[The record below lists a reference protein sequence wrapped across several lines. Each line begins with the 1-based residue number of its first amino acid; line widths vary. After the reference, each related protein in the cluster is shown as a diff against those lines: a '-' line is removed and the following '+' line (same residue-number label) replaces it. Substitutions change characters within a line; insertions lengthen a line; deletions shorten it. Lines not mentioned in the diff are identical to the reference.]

1 MFLCYAPAGA
11 ATFTVPP
18 EVLGAIPASRSHA
31 LSSKN
36 VIYLISSS
44 TASISIKGLASGEAA
59 AIYIGGKTVAFR

>member
-1 MFLCYAPAGA
+1 
-11 ATFTVPP
+11 
-18 EVLGAIPASRSHA
+18 VLGAIPASRSHA